1 MSEVITLPRSLR
13 NLIIPLVLVI
23 GIGFAF
29 VASRQPFYTTV
40 AIIGLSAF
48 IVCLARPTWGLI
60 GVVFLL
66 PFERIGAVDFGGTTI
81 RPSQVLALILIVAWV
96 TRRAWRG
103 TLAWQPQPLFW
114 PLLVFLG
121 VNAISL
127 THVEN
132 FQRGLAV
139 FAFTAFTLMVSI
151 IIPQVLRS
159 EKDVRLVLWA
169 LAITT
174 LLVSAF
180 GLFQFLGDLAGLPT
194 SITGLRDLY
203 TKAVLG
209 FPRVQSTALEPLYFA
224 NFLLIPL
231 SIFTAFLFSR
241 QRISWLFGLPLILLA
256 GLALVLTVAR
266 GGYIGFAASLVVIII
281 FSWRQFLHPGR
292 ILAFGSVAVIIA
304 AIALQ
309 LLSSGTNGL
318 SFQQFSSHI
327 GNLFQGASYEERVT
341 TFTTAQQAFQSQPLV
356 GIGPG
361 QFGPYASINPFFEPK
376 EGWKIVNNLTLELL
390 AETGILGLAAIVVA
404 FLLLL
409 GRSVKAW
416 RVAKTPYMRSL
427 LVGSTAAIIGI
438 LVQYQTFSIIYIM
451 HVWVAIG
458 LLVAFQ
464 NISLKQR
471 T

>member
-1 MSEVITLPRSLR
+1 MLEALTLPRSLR
-13 NLIIPLVLVI
+13 YLILPTALIF

-29 VASRQPFYTTV
+29 AASRQPFYTTA
-40 AIIGLSAF
+40 AILGLAAF
-48 IVCLARPTWGLI
+48 FVCLARPVWGLI

-66 PFERIGAVDFGGTTI
+66 PFERIGAVDFGGVTI
-81 RPSQVLALILIVAWV
+81 RPSQILALVLLVAWV

-103 TLAWQPQPLFW
+103 TLAWQPQPLLW
-114 PLLVFLG
+114 PLLFFLG
-121 VNAISL
+121 VNAIAL
-127 THVEN
+127 THAEN
-132 FQRGLAV
+132 LQRGLAV
-139 FAFTAFTLMVSI
+139 FAFTAFTLSVGI
-151 IIPQVLRS
+151 LIPQVLRS
-159 EKDVRLVLWA
+159 EKDARVVLWA

-241 QRISWLFGLPLILLA
+241 QRMSWLFGLPLLLLA
-256 GLALVLTVAR
+256 GLAMVLTVAR
-266 GGYIGFAASLVVIII
+266 GGYIGFAASLLVIVI

-292 ILAFGSVAVIIA
+292 LLAFGSVAVIVA

-309 LLSSGTNGL
+309 LLSAGTNGL
-318 SFQQFSSHI
+318 SFQQFSGHI
-327 GNLFQGASYEERVT
+327 SNLFRGASYEERVT
-341 TFTTAQQAFQSQPLV
+341 TFTTAQQAFSSQPLV

-376 EGWKIVNNLTLELL
+376 DGWKIVNNLSLELL
-390 AETGILGLAAIVVA
+390 AETGILGLTAIVVT
-404 FLLLL
+404 FILLL
-409 GRSVKAW
+409 GRSIKAW
-416 RVAKTPYMRSL
+416 RAAQTPYMRSL
-427 LVGSTAAIIGI
+427 LVGSTAAIVGI
-438 LVQYQTFSIIYIM
+438 LVQYQTFSILYIM

-471 T
+471 K